1 MQGRSRRGE
10 RQWGLTR
17 PRPQPRACPGPA
29 AGEQRALGLIQAGQR
44 DQDAQ
49 LYRQLI
55 ASGQVGPGA
64 FANLAV
70 LLEGC
75 APTAELVALLLLR
88 SGELG
93 PAIASFRG
101 LVRLRPESAEGWAHL
116 AMDLKDQGD
125 LQASVQASQQAM
137 ALDPHQL
144 SALSSLGHTLQRL
157 GDPADAIATS

>member
-17 PRPQPRACPGPA
+17 PRPQPRIRACPGPA

-70 LLEGC
+70 LLEGR

-88 SGELG
+88 SG
-93 PAIASFRG
+93 
-101 LVRLRPESAEGWAHL
+101 
-116 AMDLKDQGD
+116 
-125 LQASVQASQQAM
+125 
-137 ALDPHQL
+137 
-144 SALSSLGHTLQRL
+144 
-157 GDPADAIATS
+157 

>member
-1 MQGRSRRGE
+1 M
-10 RQWGLTR
+10 
-17 PRPQPRACPGPA
+17 
-29 AGEQRALGLIQAGQR
+29 
-44 DQDAQ
+44 
-49 LYRQLI
+49 
-55 ASGQVGPGA
+55 
-64 FANLAV
+64 
-70 LLEGC
+70 
-75 APTAELVALLLLR
+75 ALLLLR

-101 LVRLRPESAEGWAHL
+101 LVRLRPESADGWAHL